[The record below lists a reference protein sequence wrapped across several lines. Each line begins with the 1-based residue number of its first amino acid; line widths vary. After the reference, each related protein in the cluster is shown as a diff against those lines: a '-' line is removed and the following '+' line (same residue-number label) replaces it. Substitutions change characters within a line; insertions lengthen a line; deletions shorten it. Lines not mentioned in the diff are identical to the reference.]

1 MCKQTNCAIKK
12 SNGNNE
18 IKNMSVNKPNKTVFQ
33 VNALGFIRHQI
44 FLETSDQHL
53 VRLKERKKEAL
64 KISPFY
70 TVQGCSLDFLLS
82 KNTYLLMAD
91 NWRKDLFHQTPN
103 ENFN

>member
-18 IKNMSVNKPNKTVFQ
+18 IKNVSVNKRNKTVFQ
-33 VNALGFIRHQI
+33 VNALGFIHQI
-44 FLETSDQHL
+44 FLETSGQHL
-53 VRLKERKKEAL
+53 VRLRERKKEAL

-70 TVQGCSLDFLLS
+70 TVQGCLLDFLLVR
-82 KNTYLLMAD
+82 NTYLLMAD

-103 ENFN
+103 ENLN